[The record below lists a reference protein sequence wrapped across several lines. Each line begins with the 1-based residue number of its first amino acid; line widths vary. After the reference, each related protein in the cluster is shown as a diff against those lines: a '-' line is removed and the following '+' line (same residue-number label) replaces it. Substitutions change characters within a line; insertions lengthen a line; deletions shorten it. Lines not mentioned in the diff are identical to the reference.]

1 MEVSTVSISSTDA
14 YREWRRYQ
22 SHRLNQGVAV
32 EADREIERIYK
43 LIASGK
49 KVIRALDSI
58 VKAGVNSEGLPKLAI
73 VRAVQDKCFLY
84 VRHDGG
90 MIMSARESVRSREAR
105 EMRFDFPAGTV
116 PGRSWQQ
123 KQHFQAIVPHIP
135 PHIRPARGLANYHIL
150 WEAEWSKVVPVDPML
165 LRRIGTKGDT
175 WLVCGAW
182 DLTEVERAVLAGRL

>member
-1 MEVSTVSISSTDA
+1 MTMEVSTVSISSTDA

-22 SHRLNQGVAV
+22 SHRLNQGAAV

-58 VKAGVNSEGLPKLAI
+58 VKAGVNAEGLPKLAI
-73 VRAVQDKCFLY
+73 VRAVQDKCYLY
-84 VRHDGG
+84 VRGDGS
-90 MIMSARESVRSREAR
+90 MVMSAREHPRSREAR
-105 EMRFDFPAGTV
+105 EMCFQFPAGTI
-116 PGRSWQQ
+116 PG
-123 KQHFQAIVPHIP
+123 KQWKHFQAIVPHIP

-150 WEAEWSKVVPVDPML
+150 WEAEWSKVIPVDPML
-165 LRRIGTKGDT
+165 LRRIGTKGDM